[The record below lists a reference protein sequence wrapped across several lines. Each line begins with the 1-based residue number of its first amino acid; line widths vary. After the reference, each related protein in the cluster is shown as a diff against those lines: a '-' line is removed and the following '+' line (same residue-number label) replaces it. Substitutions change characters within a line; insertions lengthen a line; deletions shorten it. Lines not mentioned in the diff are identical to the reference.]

1 VADNFINKLG
11 AAFSGET
18 AKESISK
25 NIIKKVNPV
34 LTSNEKR
41 RLKNEATIFAET
53 LVNVQEKSKPD
64 TFGETKTVQDT
75 PASKVSGMVQG
86 EKNKPPKLPLLLALG
101 AGIAAF
107 AAWISDFL
115 GPVGEF
121 VSKTL
126 PKILK
131 PMGKFAGGFF
141 KAMKGGK
148 LMKMFGGIAKIIGP
162 KLLKF
167 GRFIPVVGS
176 LFSFGFGIARWKE
189 GDYMKAI
196 LEFLSG
202 ILNLLPFGV
211 TNIASLLIDGYLLL
225 SDLNE
230 TGEGEEEKI
239 EGEGFSMWDKI
250 KEFALNLPGIKNVI
264 EMGKGYAAI
273 FRGDFA
279 AAAEHFRTGLGP
291 IAGVIDFLANAAVK
305 GGMGAAAFLEGQGID
320 LSSPGAF
327 FQTITDKF
335 VQMFKDTISSIF
347 EFITEGVDNIV
358 KGVKDF
364 GGGLKDGA
372 LDFGKGALNLIP
384 FVNLDD
390 FMVRGDKIIP
400 FNSEDDVM
408 GMKEGGALAKM
419 IKGGTSEDDVVGMG
433 MKEVGA
439 LAKMIKGSTSEG
451 VVVRDVFDRAVTSE
465 IQKSNQ
471 YLAQLVQL
479 TAKMVTGQGTPTPS
493 TVVSQPSHN
502 DSMQGDVSGPNYVDS
517 RVKYNNSTYS
527 LA

>member
-1 VADNFINKLG
+1 VDNFINKLG
-11 AAFSGET
+11 EAFSGET
-18 AKESISK
+18 AKESLSK

-41 RLKNEATIFAET
+41 RLTNEATIFAET
-53 LVNVQEKSKPD
+53 LVSVQQKNQPD
-64 TFGETKTVQDT
+64 TFGKTETSQDT
-75 PASKVSGMVQG
+75 PASKVSGMVRG
-86 EKNKPPKLPLLLALG
+86 ESKKEGKPPNLKLPLLLALG
-101 AGIAAF
+101 AGITAF
-107 AAWISDFL
+107 ATWISDFL

-121 VSKTL
+121 VAKTL
-126 PKILK
+126 PKLLK
-131 PMGKFAGGFF
+131 PMGKLAGGFF

-148 LMKMFGGIAKIIGP
+148 LLKVFGGIAKVLGP

-167 GRFIPVVGS
+167 GRFIPVIGS

-202 ILNLLPFGV
+202 ILNIIPSGV
-211 TNIASLLIDGYLLL
+211 SNIASMIIDGYLLL

-230 TGEGEEEKI
+230 QGEGEEEKI
-239 EGEGFSMWDKI
+239 DGEGFSMWDKI
-250 KEFALNLPGIKNVI
+250 KDFALNLPGIKNVI

-273 FRGDFA
+273 FRGDFV
-279 AAAEHFRTGLGP
+279 AAAEHFKSGLGP
-291 IAGVIDFLANAAVK
+291 IAGVIEFLANAAVK
-305 GGMGAAAFLEGQGID
+305 GGMGAAAFLEEQGID
-320 LSSPGAF
+320 LSSPSAF

-335 VQMFKDTISSIF
+335 VKMFKDMISSIF
-347 EFITEGVDNIV
+347 EFITEGVDKIV

-372 LDFGKGALNLIP
+372 INLGKGALNMIP

-400 FNSEDDVM
+400 FNSEDDVV

-419 IKGGTSEDDVVGMG
+419 IKGGTSE
-433 MKEVGA
+433 
-439 LAKMIKGSTSEG
+439 G
-451 VVVRDVFDRAVTSE
+451 VVVRDVFDKAVTSE

-479 TAKMVTGQGTPTPS
+479 TAKMVAGQGTPTPS
-493 TVVSQPSHN
+493 TIVPLPSNN

>member
-1 VADNFINKLG
+1 VDNFINKLG
-11 AAFSGET
+11 EAFSGET
-18 AKESISK
+18 AKESLSK

-41 RLKNEATIFAET
+41 RLTNEATIFAET
-53 LVNVQEKSKPD
+53 LVSVQQKNQPD
-64 TFGETKTVQDT
+64 TFGKTETSKSKDT

-86 EKNKPPKLPLLLALG
+86 ESKKEGTPPNLKLPLLLSLG
-101 AGIAAF
+101 AGITAF
-107 AAWISDFL
+107 ATWISDFL
-115 GPVGEF
+115 GPVGQF
-121 VSKTL
+121 VAKTI
-126 PKILK
+126 PKLLR
-131 PMGKFAGGFF
+131 PMGKLAGGFF

-148 LMKMFGGIAKIIGP
+148 LLKMFKGISKVLGP

-167 GRFIPVVGS
+167 GRFIPVIGS

-202 ILNLLPFGV
+202 ILNILPSGV
-211 TNIASLLIDGYLLL
+211 GNIASIIIDGYLLL

-230 TGEGEEEKI
+230 QGEGEEEKI
-239 EGEGFSMWDKI
+239 DGEGFSMWDKI
-250 KEFALNLPGIKNVI
+250 KDFALNLPGIKNVI

-279 AAAEHFRTGLGP
+279 AAAEHFKSGLGP
-291 IAGVIDFLANAAVK
+291 IAGVIEFLANAAVK
-305 GGMGAAAFLEGQGID
+305 GGMGAAAFLESQGVD
-320 LSSPGAF
+320 LSSPSAF
-327 FQTITDKF
+327 FQSITDKF
-335 VQMFKDTISSIF
+335 INMFKDIMDAILD
-347 EFITEGVDNIV
+347 FITEKATQIV
-358 KGVKDF
+358 NNVKDF
-364 GGGLKDGA
+364 GGNVVGGIKEGA
-372 LDFGKGALNLIP
+372 GNVISFLNP
-384 FVNLDD
+384 FDD
-390 FMVRGDKIIP
+390 FMIRGDKVIP
-400 FNSEDDVM
+400 FNNEDDIV

-419 IKGGTSEDDVVGMG
+419 IKGGTG
-433 MKEVGA
+433 
-439 LAKMIKGSTSEG
+439 EG
-451 VVVRDVFDRAVTSE
+451 VIVRDVFDRAVTSE

-479 TAKMVTGQGTPTPS
+479 TAKMVAGQGTPTPS
-493 TVVSQPSHN
+493 TIVPLPSNN